1 MDPARLLEGLTPVQ
15 AEAVATEAAPLR
27 VLAGPG
33 SGKTRV
39 LTRRIAHRVA
49 TGSADA
55 GHVLAL
61 TFTRKAAGELRSR
74 LGRLGVRGTVVAGT
88 FHAVAYATLRRDEAD
103 AGRQAP
109 ALLTRKA
116 GVLAGLVDRRGLGGA
131 VRPGEVAAEIEWAKA
146 RLVGPEGYVEAAAA
160 AGRRPPVEVGEVAAL
175 YRGYEDE
182 KRRRGQV
189 DFDDLLLRC
198 ARRLEADPEA
208 AARQRWRF
216 RHLFVDEFQDV
227 NPLQARLLDAWRGD
241 RPDLCVVG
249 DPDQAIYAWNGADA
263 GLLLDFPRHFPGGQ
277 TVVLAD
283 NFRSTP
289 QVLAVAGAVLGPR
302 AAGAGPLRPAR
313 EAGAVPTVRRYADA
327 AAEAHG
333 IARAVERRHRDGL
346 AWSAMAVLVRTHA
359 QSVVLEEALAAA
371 GVPHRVRSGPP
382 FLRQPV
388 VVGALEELARRP
400 GRLAPRLVDLEEDLR
415 DAGEG
420 ADTGADDAESAR
432 RGLLAELVRLGREY
446 EALDPA
452 AGTEGFLD
460 WLATALRAD
469 DGPSPA
475 GLVEVATFHAAKG
488 LEWPVVFV
496 AGLERGLVPVGHARP
511 GPATDEEQRLLYVA
525 LTRAAE
531 ELHCSWAAER
541 RFGDRAVEREPSPW
555 LADVEAA
562 VAALEA
568 AAAQGIDWRTALAE
582 GRRRLR
588 AARDPSA
595 ADATAASGA
604 RRLRDAA
611 DPQLVAALEAW
622 RSAAARAAGVPRH
635 LVLHDATLAAV
646 AEARPRDHQA
656 LLALPGVGP
665 VKADRYGDDLL
676 SVVGQARAS

>member
-1 MDPARLLEGLTPVQ
+1 MDPARLLEGLTPAQ
-15 AEAVATEAAPLR
+15 ADAVATEAAPLR

-39 LTRRIAHRVA
+39 LTRRIAHRIA

-61 TFTRKAAGELRSR
+61 TFTRKAAGELRGR

-103 AGRQAP
+103 AGRPPP
-109 ALLTRKA
+109 ALLTRK
-116 GVLAGLVDRRGLGGA
+116 GGLLGRLLERRGLA
-131 VRPGEVAAEIEWAKA
+131 GEVRAGEMAVEIEWAKA
-146 RLVGPEGYVEAAAA
+146 RLVGPEAYVEAAAA
-160 AGRRPPVEVGEVAAL
+160 AGRRPPVDVGEVASL
-175 YRGYEDE
+175 YRAYEDE

-198 ARRLEADPEA
+198 ARRLETDPEA
-208 AARQRWRF
+208 AATQRWRF

-227 NPLQARLLDAWRGD
+227 NPLQARVLDAWRGD
-241 RPDLCVVG
+241 RADLCLVG

-263 GLLLDFPRHFPGGQ
+263 GVLLDFPRRFPDGA

-289 QVLAVAGAVLGPR
+289 QVLAVAGAVLGAR
-302 AAGAGPLRPAR
+302 AAGAGPMHPAR
-313 EAGAVPTVRRYADA
+313 DEGAVPTVRRFADDG
-327 AAEAHG
+327 AEARG
-333 IARAVERRHRDGL
+333 IARALERRHRDGL
-346 AWSAMAVLVRTHA
+346 AWSSMAVLVRTHA
-359 QSVVLEEALAAA
+359 QSVVLEEALSAA
-371 GVPHRVRSGPP
+371 GIPHRVRSGPP
-382 FLRQPV
+382 FLRQPAV
-388 VVGALEELARRP
+388 VAALDDLSRRP
-400 GRLAPRLVDLEEDLR
+400 GRLGPRLVDLEDEVA
-415 DAGEG
+415 DAGER
-420 ADTGADDAESAR
+420 AE
-432 RGLLAELVRLGREY
+432 LLAELARLGREY

-469 DGPSPA
+469 DGPSAA
-475 GLVEVATFHAAKG
+475 GVVEVATFHAAKG

-496 AGLERGLVPVGHARP
+496 AGLERGLVPIGHARP

-525 LTRAAE
+525 LTRAEE

-541 RFGDRAVEREPSPW
+541 RFGDRSVEREPSPW

-562 VAALEA
+562 IAALEA
-568 AAAQGIDWRTALAE
+568 VAAEGTDWRDALAE

-588 AARDPSA
+588 AAEETATASRSRRPG
-595 ADATAASGA
+595 ADA
-604 RRLRDAA
+604 
-611 DPQLVAALEAW
+611 DPRVVAALEAW
-622 RSAAARAAGVPRH
+622 RTAAARAAGVPRH

-676 SVVGQARAS
+676 SVVDRALAS

>member
-1 MDPARLLEGLTPVQ
+1 MRRPSSSGMPSRASATSASNRSKGTSRLTSRFAPWPASLLPVGSSRRLRHLDNALVYLRLPPGGGRPGGSPFLSPPLRIVPGMDPARLLEGLTTAQ

-39 LTRRIAHRVA
+39 LTRRIAHRIA

-55 GHVLAL
+55 DHVLAL
-61 TFTRKAAGELRSR
+61 TFTRKAAGELRAR

-103 AGRQAP
+103 AGRPAP

-116 GVLAGLVDRRGLGGA
+116 GLLGRLLDKRGLGGA
-131 VRPGEVAAEIEWAKA
+131 VRPAEVAAEVEWAKA
-146 RLVGPEGYVEAAAA
+146 RLVGPEAYVEAAAA
-160 AGRRPPVEVGEVAAL
+160 AGRRPPIDVGDVGGL
-175 YRGYEDE
+175 YRAYEDE

-227 NPLQARLLDAWRGD
+227 NPLQARLLAAWRGE

-263 GLLLDFPRHFPGGQ
+263 GRLLDFPRRFPDGH

-289 QVLAVAGAVLGPR
+289 QVLAVAGAVLGAR
-302 AAGAGPLRPAR
+302 AAGAGPLQPAR
-313 EAGAVPTVRRYADA
+313 ESGTVPTVRRFADD
-327 AAEAHG
+327 AAEAQG
-333 IARAVERRHRDGL
+333 IARAVQRRHREGL
-346 AWSAMAVLVRTHA
+346 SWSSMAVLVRTHA
-359 QSVVLEEALAAA
+359 QSVVLEAALAAT

-382 FLRQPV
+382 FLRQPAV
-388 VVGALEELARRP
+388 VAALEDLAKRR
-400 GRLAPRLVDLEEDLR
+400 GRLAPLLVDLEDEAA
-415 DAGEG
+415 DAGEAG
-420 ADTGADDAESAR
+420 A
-432 RGLLAELVRLGREY
+432 LLSELVRLGREY
-446 EALDPA
+446 EALDPV
-452 AGTEGFLD
+452 AGTDGFLD

-469 DGPSPA
+469 DGPAAA
-475 GLVEVATFHAAKG
+475 GVVEVATFHAAKG

-525 LTRAAE
+525 LTRAEE

-541 RFGDRAVEREPSPW
+541 RFGARAIEREPSPW

-562 VAALEA
+562 IEALEA
-568 AAAQGIDWRTALAE
+568 AAAEGIDWRDALAE

-588 AARDPSA
+588 AAEET
-595 ADATAASGA
+595 ATASRSRRPGA
-604 RRLRDAA
+604 TA
-611 DPQLVAALEAW
+611 DPRLV
-622 RSAAARAAGVPRH
+622 
-635 LVLHDATLAAV
+635 
-646 AEARPRDHQA
+646 
-656 LLALPGVGP
+656 
-665 VKADRYGDDLL
+665 
-676 SVVGQARAS
+676 

>member
-1 MDPARLLEGLTPVQ
+1 MDPARLLEGLTPAQ

-39 LTRRIAHRVA
+39 LTRRIAHRIA

-61 TFTRKAAGELRSR
+61 TFTRKAAGELRAR

-103 AGRQAP
+103 AGRPPP
-109 ALLTRKA
+109 ALLPRKA
-116 GVLAGLVDRRGLGGA
+116 GLLGRLLERRGLAGD
-131 VRPGEVAAEIEWAKA
+131 VRPGEVAVEIEWAKA

-160 AGRRPPVEVGEVAAL
+160 AGRRPPVDVGEVGVL
-175 YRGYEDE
+175 YRAYEDE

-198 ARRLEADPEA
+198 ARRLESDPEA

-227 NPLQARLLDAWRGD
+227 NPLQARLLEAWRGD

-263 GLLLDFPRHFPGGQ
+263 GLLLDFPRRFRGGH

-289 QVLAVAGAVLGPR
+289 QVLAVAGAVLGAR

-313 EAGAVPTVRRYADA
+313 EAGALPTVRRFADDG
-327 AAEAHG
+327 AEARG
-333 IARAVERRHRDGL
+333 IARAIERRHRDGL
-346 AWSAMAVLVRTHA
+346 AWSSMAVLVRTHA
-359 QSVVLEEALAAA
+359 QSVVLEEALVAA

-382 FLRQPV
+382 FLRQPAV
-388 VVGALEELARRP
+388 VAALDELARRP
-400 GRLAPRLVDLEEDLR
+400 GRLAPRLVDLEEEAFDGGE
-415 DAGEG
+415 AGEL
-420 ADTGADDAESAR
+420 R
-432 RGLLAELVRLGREY
+432 AELVRLGREY

-460 WLATALRAD
+460 WLAAALRAD
-469 DGPSPA
+469 DGPSAA
-475 GLVEVATFHAAKG
+475 GVVEVATFHAAKG
-488 LEWPVVFV
+488 LEWPVVFL
-496 AGLERGLVPVGHARP
+496 AGLERGLVPIGHARP

-525 LTRAAE
+525 LTRAEE

-541 RFGDRAVEREPSPW
+541 HFGGRAVEREPSPW

-562 VAALEA
+562 IAALEA
-568 AAAQGIDWRTALAE
+568 AAEGTDWRDALAE

-588 AARDPSA
+588 VAEET
-595 ADATAASGA
+595 ATASRSRRPGA
-604 RRLRDAA
+604 AA
-611 DPQLVAALEAW
+611 DPRLVAALEAW
-622 RSAAARAAGVPRH
+622 RTAAARAAGVPRH

-676 SVVGQARAS
+676 SVVDRALAS